1 MIPSIM
7 EQLARG
13 VVATPRKQAQ
23 IDERLETRREVVEWM
38 MEHPD
43 GVTTDQV
50 SKKFKIHLATTRLWM
65 RDLRNERRV
74 TSYRSG
80 VRIMWVVTYAERR
93 RIYSLV
99 GEK

>member
-50 SKKFKIHLATTRLWM
+50 SKKFKIHPTTVRLWM
-65 RDLRNERRV
+65 CSLREERRI
-74 TSYRSG
+74 TSYKSRT
-80 VRIMWVVTYAERR
+80 REMWVVTHAEHR